1 MKLSDF
7 AAAILDADRPTP
19 NGVVDPQGRPAGK
32 RFDVYR
38 NNVVHSLSEALSSAY
53 PVVEKLVGDKFFKAM
68 AGVFVR
74 QHPPVSPL
82 MFQFAQEFPGFLAA
96 FPPVAHLPY
105 LPDVARLERSR
116 RQAYHATDA
125 APIDGAVLMVAT
137 PAQLESARLGLH
149 PSTRI
154 VRSEYP
160 ILAIWQNNNG
170 EDIDIPLHGQD
181 VLISRPF
188 DGLQM
193 RSLPAGAADFLT
205 ALQSGKTLSQA
216 SDAGAQ
222 TTGFDLTQNI
232 AGILSAKVLIKTII
246 EGK

>member
-7 AAAILDADRPTP
+7 AKAILDADLPAP
-19 NGVVDPQGRPAGK
+19 EGVVDPQGRPAGK

-53 PVVEKLVGDKFFKAM
+53 PVVEKLVGDKFFAAM

-74 QHPPVSPL
+74 QHPPTSPL
-82 MFQFAQEFPGFLAA
+82 MFQFAQEFPEFLTG

-105 LPDVARLERSR
+105 LPDVARLERAR
-116 RQAYHATDA
+116 RQAYHAADA
-125 APIDGAVLMVAT
+125 APIDGAVLSVAS
-137 PAQLESARLGLH
+137 PAQLESARLVLH

-160 ILAIWQNNNG
+160 ILTIWQKNNG
-170 EDIDIPLHGQD
+170 EDIEIPLHGQD
-181 VLISRPF
+181 VLISRPY

-193 RSLPAGAADFLT
+193 RSLPAGAAVFLT
-205 ALQSGKTLSQA
+205 ALQQGQTLSDA
-216 SDAGAQ
+216 SDACAHI
-222 TTGFDLTQNI
+222 TGFDLTENL
-232 AGILSAKVLIKTII
+232 AGILSAKILVKTII